1 MKYSF
6 NYSLALLLA
15 ISCAQLALAA
25 PTAQQ
30 HRARANVVLIT
41 VDTVRADHVGC
52 YGDKNIQTPT
62 IDALAADGILYE
74 HAIAQVPLTW
84 PSHTAI
90 MTGTYPFQN
99 GVQDFTGQPLDPKF
113 QTLAQAMKR
122 NGYATGAV
130 VSSFVLDRTWGLGR
144 GFDFYDDAFS
154 AKQFETSDLGLVQR
168 RASESVDHALKW
180 LKRVSAAGAAKPF
193 FFWLHLYDPHSPY
206 DPPPP
211 FAEEY
216 KSHPYDGEIAYA
228 DAQLG
233 RLIEWLKAS
242 GRYQKTLVIFVS
254 DHGES
259 LGEHGEREH
268 GFFLYDATTRVPLIV
283 KLPRSAS
290 GGIRITA
297 AAETVDIA
305 PTILREL
312 GIRDDI
318 SKQLQGQPLPLHRN
332 EGDSGRA
339 AYSETFYPFSSFGWS
354 PLHSLQNERYE
365 YIEAPKPE
373 LYDLQADPSESHNIV
388 STQTAMATVMKE
400 ALAARMAKKTVEASS
415 VGSSAELS
423 PDAVEK
429 LRALGYMA
437 YKSPVS
443 AAALKSGLSDPKE
456 KIWEFNSILEAADD
470 FQATRFEDGA
480 SLLQQVQQK
489 DPDMYLVPFMLG
501 EAQTRQEQW
510 AEAKANLERSLKLNP
525 TFDQAMTALARA
537 DHGLGQDDD
546 ARHWLNE
553 AIKANSQ
560 NYRAWYELG
569 WIQAGS
575 DTQAARNAFAKSV
588 ELQPN
593 FGPGHRELG
602 MLEYQ
607 EKEYRDA
614 ATNLEKAVELGAKD
628 AKVLN
633 NLGICYDQTGQPAKA
648 LATLQEAVQLDPQ
661 LAPAHLNLGLAY
673 QKSGREAAAQ
683 REYDTACKLDNRLC
697 KLTGR

>member
-1 MKYSF
+1 MKYCFKCTFFSWF
-6 NYSLALLLA
+6 LMF
-15 ISCAQLALAA
+15 CAPLTFAA
-25 PTAQQ
+25 PPSSQ
-30 HRARANVVLIT
+30 HQPRPNVLLIT

-52 YGDKNIQTPT
+52 YGYKNIQTPT
-62 IDALAADGILYE
+62 IDALARDGILYE

-113 QTLAQAMKR
+113 QTLAQALKR

-130 VSSFVLDRTWGLGR
+130 VSSFVLDRTWGLAR

-154 AKQFETSDLGLVQR
+154 AKQFETRDLGLVER
-168 RASESVDHALKW
+168 RAAESVDHAVKW
-180 LKRVSAAGAAKPF
+180 LKRANSAKPF
-193 FFWLHLYDPHSPY
+193 FLWLHLYDPHSPY
-206 DPPPP
+206 DPPAP
-211 FAEEY
+211 FAVQY

-233 RLIEWLKAS
+233 RLISWLKAS
-242 GRYQKTLVIFVS
+242 GRYQKTLIIFVS

-283 KLPRSAS
+283 KLPGSLGR
-290 GGIRITA
+290 GIRMA
-297 AAETVDIA
+297 APAETVDIG
-305 PTILREL
+305 PSVLGEL
-312 GIRDDI
+312 GIRDNI
-318 SKQLQGQPLPLHRN
+318 GKQFQGESLPLSSN
-332 EGDSGRA
+332 SGDSDRA

-354 PLHSLQNERYE
+354 PLHSLQSQRYE
-365 YIEAPKPE
+365 YIEAPTPE
-373 LYDLQADPSESHNIV
+373 LYDLQADPGEKRNIAG
-388 STQTAMATVMKE
+388 SQTAVAAVMKQ
-400 ALAARMAKKTVEASS
+400 ALSARMAKKNVEASS
-415 VGSSAELS
+415 AGSSAQQLT
-423 PDAVEK
+423 PDAIEK

-437 YKSPVS
+437 FKSPVS
-443 AAALKSGLSDPKE
+443 AAALNSGLSDPKD

-470 FQATRFEDGA
+470 FQAAKFADGV
-480 SLLQQVQQK
+480 SLLRQVQEK
-489 DPDMYLVPFMLG
+489 DPEMYLVPFMLG

-510 AEAKANLERSLKLNP
+510 AEAKVSLERSLKLNP

-537 DHGLGQDDD
+537 DHGLAQDDE
-546 ARHWLNE
+546 ARKWLNE
-553 AIKANSQ
+553 AIKANPQ

-569 WIQAGS
+569 WIEAGS
-575 DTQAARNAFAKSV
+575 NPQAAQSAFAKSV
-588 ELQPN
+588 EIQPN

-607 EKEYRDA
+607 QKQYRDGA
-614 ATNLEKAVELGAKD
+614 ANLEKAVQLGAKD

-633 NLGICYDQTGQPAKA
+633 NLGICYDQTGRPAKA
-648 LATLQEAVQLDPQ
+648 LASLQQAVELDPQ
-661 LAPAHLNLGLAY
+661 LAPAHLNLGFAY
-673 QKSGREAAAQ
+673 QKSGRTADAQ
-683 REYDTACKLDNRLC
+683 REYATACKLDDRLC

>member
-1 MKYSF
+1 MKFYFKHVFFSW
-6 NYSLALLLA
+6 LV
-15 ISCAQLALAA
+15 ISYAPLTFAA
-25 PTAQQ
+25 SPSPQ
-30 HRARANVVLIT
+30 HRARPNVLLIT

-52 YGDKNIQTPT
+52 YGYKSIQTPT
-62 IDALAADGILYE
+62 IDALAEDGILYE

-113 QTLAQAMKR
+113 QTLAQALKR

-130 VSSFVLDRTWGLGR
+130 VSSFVLDRTWGLAR

-154 AKQFETSDLGLVQR
+154 AKQFETRDLGLVER
-168 RASESVDHALKW
+168 RATESVDHALKW
-180 LKRVSAAGAAKPF
+180 LKHASAAKPF

-211 FAEEY
+211 FAEQY
-216 KSHPYDGEIAYA
+216 KTYPYDGEIAYA

-233 RLIEWLKAS
+233 RLISWLKAS
-242 GRYQKTLVIFVS
+242 GRYQKTLIIFVS

-259 LGEHGEREH
+259 LGAHGEREH

-283 KLPRSAS
+283 KLPGPAPR
-290 GGIRITA
+290 GVRMGA
-297 AAETVDIA
+297 AAETLDIG
-305 PTILREL
+305 PTILHEL
-312 GIRDDI
+312 GIRDNI
-318 SKQLQGQPLPLHRN
+318 SKQFQGTPLPLRSN
-332 EGDSGRA
+332 QDDSERA

-354 PLHSLQNERYE
+354 PLHSLQSERYE

-373 LYDLQADPSESHNIV
+373 LYDLQTDPAEENNVAGS
-388 STQTAMATVMKE
+388 QTAVAAVMKQ
-400 ALAARMAKKTVEASS
+400 ALASRMAKKSVETSS
-415 VGSSAELS
+415 AGSSAQLS
-423 PDAVEK
+423 PDAIEK

-437 YKSPVS
+437 FKSPVS
-443 AAALKSGLSDPKE
+443 VAALNSGLSDPKD

-470 FQATRFEDGA
+470 FQAAKFQDGV
-480 SLLQQVQQK
+480 SLLQQVQEK
-489 DPDMYLVPFMLG
+489 DPEMYLVPFMLG

-510 AEAKANLERSLKLNP
+510 SQAKVNLERSLKLNP

-537 DHGLGQDDD
+537 DHGLGQDDE
-546 ARHWLNE
+546 ARKWLNQ
-553 AIKANSQ
+553 AIKANPQ

-569 WIQAGS
+569 WIEAGS
-575 DTQAARNAFAKSV
+575 DPQSAQSAFAKSV
-588 ELQPN
+588 EIQPN

-607 EKEYRDA
+607 QKQYREGA
-614 ATNLEKAVELGAKD
+614 ANLEKAVQLGAKD

-633 NLGICYDQTGQPAKA
+633 NLGICYGQTGRTGKA
-648 LATLQEAVQLDPQ
+648 LISFQQAVQLDPQ
-661 LAPAHLNLGLAY
+661 LAPAHLNLGFAY
-673 QKSGREAAAQ
+673 QKSGRTAEAQ
-683 REYDTACKLDNRLC
+683 REYDSACKLDSRLC
-697 KLTGR
+697 RLTGR

>member
-1 MKYSF
+1 MKFNF
-6 NYSLALLLA
+6 NYGLSLLLA
-15 ISCAQLALAA
+15 ICCAPLTLAA
-25 PTAQQ
+25 PISHQ
-30 HRARANVVLIT
+30 HRARSNVLLIT

-74 HAIAQVPLTW
+74 HAISQVPLTW

-99 GVQDFTGQPLDPKF
+99 GVQDFTGEPLDPKF

-154 AKQFETSDLGLVQR
+154 AKQFETNDLGLVQR

-180 LKRVSAAGAAKPF
+180 LKRVSATGAAKPF
-193 FFWLHLYDPHSPY
+193 FLWLHLYDPHSPY

-211 FAEEY
+211 FAEQY

-233 RLIEWLKAS
+233 HLISWLKAT
-242 GRYQKTLVIFVS
+242 GRYQKTLIIFVS

-268 GFFLYDATTRVPLIV
+268 GFFLYDATTRVPMIM
-283 KLPRSAS
+283 KLPGSADHGTRVTS
-290 GGIRITA
+290 A
-297 AAETVDIA
+297 VETLDIA
-305 PTILREL
+305 PAILGEL
-312 GIRDDI
+312 EIRDNI
-318 SKQLQGQPLPLHRN
+318 SKQLQGKPLPLRSGD
-332 EGDSGRA
+332 GDSERA

-373 LYDLQADPSESHNIV
+373 LYDLQTDPGETHNLAG
-388 STQTAMATVMKE
+388 SQTAVATVMKE

-415 VGSSAELS
+415 ADSNAQLS

-443 AAALKSGLSDPKE
+443 AAALKSGLSDPKD

-470 FQATRFEDGA
+470 FQAAKFQNGA
-480 SLLQQVQQK
+480 ALLQQVEQK

-510 AEAKANLERSLKLNP
+510 ADAKANLERSLKLNP

-546 ARHWLNE
+546 ARHWLNQ
-553 AIKANSQ
+553 AIKTNPQ

-569 WIQAGS
+569 WIDAGS
-575 DTQAARNAFAKSV
+575 NVQAAQSSFAKSV

-593 FGPGHRELG
+593 FGPGRRELG

-607 EKEYRDA
+607 QKEYKDA

-633 NLGICYDQTGQPAKA
+633 NLGICYDQTGRPAKA
-648 LATLQEAVQLDPQ
+648 LASLREAVALDPQ

-673 QKSGREAAAQ
+673 HKSGREAAAQ
-683 REYDTACKLDNRLC
+683 REYDTACKLDSRLC